1 MKIVTSYQKPDLDGV
16 ACMYAYSEF
25 LNLQGENTNYFIY
38 DEPKCE
44 VDIVCDLFNI
54 NLEGL
59 KIEDIDES
67 CEFVITDCNG
77 IDFVH
82 SIIKPE
88 KIVEII
94 DHHSLS
100 RYLPQYTHIQKC
112 QIDKVGAAATIV
124 AERFKNAN
132 IKPSR
137 ESAILLFY
145 AIISN
150 SINLKASITK
160 TRDIEICKWLDSICE
175 DISYEKIN
183 EIFIKKSK
191 IDDQNLRSEMECEI
205 PITFN
210 DFSTL
215 TGQIE
220 VANLEDFLL
229 THKEKMVNIL
239 KQVQIEKN
247 VDYVFINCVDILNG
261 FIIVIPVD
269 NDSKKFVED
278 TFGYKFDESGVA
290 KINRIIQRKDMANV
304 LRQKYL
310 NN

>member
-1 MKIVTSYQKPDLDGV
+1 MKIVTAYQKPDLDGV

-44 VDIVCDLFNI
+44 VDIVCDLFRI

-59 KIEDIDES
+59 KIEVIDES

-77 IDFVH
+77 IDSVNN
-82 SIIKPE
+82 IIKPE

-100 RYLPQYTHIQKC
+100 RYLPQYTHIQ
-112 QIDKVGAAATIV
+112 
-124 AERFKNAN
+124 NSN

-278 TFGYKFDESGVA
+278 TFGYEFDESGVA

-310 NN
+310 N